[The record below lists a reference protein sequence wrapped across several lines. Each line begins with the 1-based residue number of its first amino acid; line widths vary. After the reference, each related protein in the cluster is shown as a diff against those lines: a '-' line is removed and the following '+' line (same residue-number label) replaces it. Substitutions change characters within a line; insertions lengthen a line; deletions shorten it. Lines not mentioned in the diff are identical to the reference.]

1 MTTLLIAESQG
12 GALCGQ
18 TARALRAASAL
29 SGEVHVLVAGQDV
42 ATAAEAAAGLSG
54 VSKVMLADSPVLA
67 HGLAEP
73 LADLIV
79 SLAGPYDAI
88 VMAATTGGKNV
99 MPRVAG
105 LLDMAQISDIVAVID
120 DRTFKRSI
128 YAGNAIATVASSD
141 ARRIITVRSAA
152 FPPAEAGIGSAP
164 VERVA
169 FTGVNTLS
177 RFVSAQVPESDRPDL
192 SAARVVVSGGRA
204 FGSKENFDGL
214 LNPVAAKLHAAIGAR
229 WARPGGS

>member
-12 GALCGQ
+12 AALCGQ

-29 SGEVHVLVAGQDV
+29 SGEAHVLVAGQDV
-42 ATAAEAAAGLSG
+42 ATAEEAGAGLAG
-54 VSKVMLADSPVLA
+54 VSKVLLADSPVLA

-105 LLDMAQISDIVAVID
+105 LL
-120 DRTFKRSI
+120 
-128 YAGNAIATVASSD
+128 
-141 ARRIITVRSAA
+141 
-152 FPPAEAGIGSAP
+152 
-164 VERVA
+164 
-169 FTGVNTLS
+169 
-177 RFVSAQVPESDRPDL
+177 
-192 SAARVVVSGGRA
+192 
-204 FGSKENFDGL
+204 
-214 LNPVAAKLHAAIGAR
+214 
-229 WARPGGS
+229 